1 MAVQVR
7 PLICQRPRQWTATH
21 YGQVLLVHGRPDYPH
36 PLRPLLQQHHHFLR
50 RQLPLPPGHQGLEHH
65 GRRRRRPGKAGHP
78 VGRGGRRHQ
87 PHWVWPYPLWPPLLV
102 AAAGRQETQPLRP
115 HPECDQPCRSA
126 PDWHPDQECDQELL
140 LPVGHQL
147 LCHGPEWEID
157 GDGHYHRLSEDP
169 GQQRLQQYLDCVGVQ
184 VLPKKKQEHG
194 RGAVPVDEQVN
205 CGQQTV

>member
-21 YGQVLLVHGRPDYPH
+21 YVQVLLVHGKPNYPN

-78 VGRGGRRHQ
+78 VGRGGRRQQ

-115 HPECDQPCRSA
+115 HPWVWPAMPKCTWLTSRPGMWSGTTTSSGTSTALPWTRVRNWWWWALPPAVWGSWTAETSTISRLCRCS
-126 PDWHPDQECDQELL
+126 
-140 LPVGHQL
+140 
-147 LCHGPEWEID
+147 
-157 GDGHYHRLSEDP
+157 SSS
-169 GQQRLQQYLDCVGVQ
+169 
-184 VLPKKKQEHG
+184 KKKT
-194 RGAVPVDEQVN
+194 RAWTW
-205 CGQQTV
+205 CSSCRWTS